1 MKGREREIIKIID
14 PISSYPNHNK
24 KFKKKIPKKF
34 TKLKNTI
41 RASLQAKIDRERPR
55 KIENKNYRSDQFL
68 PDPKSRIQKKY
79 KKNS

>member
-14 PISSYPNHNK
+14 PISSYPNHNI
-24 KFKKKIPKKF
+24 KFKKKIAKKL

-68 PDPKSRIQKKY
+68 LDPK
-79 KKNS
+79 